1 MPNETHRLNEVI
13 KYEFYHHRETGS
25 SAEPTTAWSPRG
37 IEARNT
43 HTHTNNRSTM
53 DTKLNHTS
61 SSTPGTKHRHRHRKP
76 SWTGGSR
83 APSLLHSRVLAAPKL
98 QPSLWGSCECSLRAG
113 GKLSGHSLC
122 WPCLSTGSLLGEDT
136 YYWQDTFNPN
146 RPNTLATSTRT
157 TGLEPSVSLCSL
169 VRCRLVILWQEFIIA
184 RAHTFLPHHHGSR
197 K

>member
-1 MPNETHRLNEVI
+1 MVAFLCNLYNSAIPLRFLETLHNYCTTRHENPFPMPNETHRLNEVI

-25 SAEPTTAWSPRG
+25 SAEPTTARSPRG

-98 QPSLWGSCECSLRAG
+98 QPSCG
-113 GKLSGHSLC
+113 G
-122 WPCLSTGSLLGEDT
+122 
-136 YYWQDTFNPN
+136 
-146 RPNTLATSTRT
+146 A
-157 TGLEPSVSLCSL
+157 VSAP
-169 VRCRLVILWQEFIIA
+169 VGQVANYLVIHCGDPA
-184 RAHTFLPHHHGSR
+184 
-197 K
+197 